1 MCRRVWSPQLLRES
15 KHGVAPSRAG
25 LEHITGRH
33 LHYESLGPRDITQ
46 AFYADDVSMF
56 SHPDM

>member
-1 MCRRVWSPQLLRES
+1 MCRRAWSPDLLRKR
-15 KHGVAPSRAG
+15 KHGVALSGAS